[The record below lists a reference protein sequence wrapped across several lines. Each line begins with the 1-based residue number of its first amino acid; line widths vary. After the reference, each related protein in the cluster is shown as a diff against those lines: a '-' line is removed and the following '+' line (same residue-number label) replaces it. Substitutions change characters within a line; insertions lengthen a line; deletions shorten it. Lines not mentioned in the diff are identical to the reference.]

1 MLVFDTRILLFM
13 LLLITHYLIP
23 SFSHNIL
30 NLFFML
36 CIDEMVKERN
46 PILGIKSIINVG
58 FVVYQATMVVVL
70 IGARGEPIARP
81 FL

>member
-1 MLVFDTRILLFM
+1 
-13 LLLITHYLIP
+13 
-23 SFSHNIL
+23 
-30 NLFFML
+30 ML

-58 FVVYQATMVVVL
+58 FVVYQATMVVL

>member
-1 MLVFDTRILLFM
+1 
-13 LLLITHYLIP
+13 
-23 SFSHNIL
+23 
-30 NLFFML
+30 ML